1 MRLISTKIWRAF
13 PELDQ
18 YDDATC
24 RRYIARARQIRRTG
38 LHQTAILFSLVAS
51 LAFAITLASPHY
63 YTLEWVAKQFMAND
77 KVDVMTDT
85 LLNLLVFVSFIWV
98 PALTGLIVRD
108 RLLHRCLRRHL
119 DGAICPECR
128 YSLIGLEIFGP
139 GAMPRVRCPECGEEV
154 KLNQHSLTEADI
166 NPLLA

>member
-1 MRLISTKIWRAF
+1 MRLISRKIWRAF

-24 RRYIARARQIRRTG
+24 HRYIARARQVRRTA
-38 LHQTAILFSLVAS
+38 LHQTAIMFSLVAS
-51 LAFAITLASPHY
+51 LAIAITLASPHY
-63 YTLEWVAKQFMAND
+63 YALRWIAKQFWVND

-98 PALTGLIVRD
+98 PALTALIVRD
-108 RLLHRCLRRHL
+108 RLLHRCVRRHL
-119 DGAICPECR
+119 DGAICPGCR

-139 GAMPRVRCPECGEEV
+139 TGRSKVRCPECGDEIR
-154 KLNQHSLTEADI
+154 LNHHSLTEADI